1 MADQPGS
8 LWAGFPFGRECD
20 PLGRLPYC
28 GDVAMMFLTGGGMR
42 GGDLHHLLGGAP
54 LVAETRTAPRYRF
67 YAVDGRFPGLYPVS
81 DGGDSVEGELYDV
94 PLDVLRDC
102 LLPAEPPELELGI
115 IALADGGASLA
126 MVLRAA
132 VHDEPGERLVDIT
145 SYGTWRAYLLAV
157 G

>member
-1 MADQPGS
+1 
-8 LWAGFPFGRECD
+8 
-20 PLGRLPYC
+20 
-28 GDVAMMFLTGGGMR
+28 MMFLNGGGMR
-42 GGDLHHLLGGAP
+42 GGGMHHLLGGAP

-94 PLDVLRDC
+94 PLDVLRDS

-132 VHDEPGERLVDIT
+132 VLMVAHDEQGERLVDIT
-145 SYGTWRAYLLAV
+145 SYGSWRAYLSAV